1 MSYSS
6 DYTITTLS
14 RAVTE
19 RAFDAGITETQ
30 APMAFGVN
38 SGPPTLRQRNTP
50 YLSTVYSEPP
60 NLDPIS
66 DDPTFPTQNLNA
78 AHISSTSTVHTAGLE
93 YIPTLYTQVISASN
107 PDNTTPMQIGS
118 LWLDANTYLTIGALI
133 TDVGSGGSDAH
144 VELKRF
150 TGGTSLLQMTNSG
163 TAGVTW
169 GALSSS
175 NVVVSNSDWYDIYIS
190 ASSNPA
196 TSSIRGV
203 FYEI

>member
-14 RAVTE
+14 RSVHQ
-19 RAFDAGITETQ
+19 RAFDAGVEGTQ
-30 APMAFGVN
+30 APFAFGGNWAVQ
-38 SGPPTLRQRNTP
+38 TLRNRSTP
-50 YLSTVYSEPP
+50 YRATAGAVPP

-78 AHISSTSTVHTAGLE
+78 GHISSTSTVHTAGLE

-107 PDNTTPMQIGS
+107 PNGTTPMQIGS
-118 LWLDANTYLTIGALI
+118 LWLDAKTYLTIGALI
-133 TDVGSGGSDAH
+133 TGSGGANSN
-144 VELKRF
+144 VEFKRF
-150 TGGTSLLQMTNSG
+150 TGGTSLLQMINSG
-163 TAGVTW
+163 TAGGTW
-169 GALSSS
+169 AAMSSS

-190 ASSNPA
+190 GSSNPM

>member
-19 RAFDAGITETQ
+19 RAFDAGIEGTQ

-38 SGPPTLRQRNTP
+38 SGPPTLRQRSTP

-66 DDPTFPTQNLNA
+66 DVPTFPTQNLNA
-78 AHISSTSTVHTAGLE
+78 GHISSTSTVHTAGLE

-107 PDNTTPMQIGS
+107 PTNTTPMQIGS

-133 TDVGSGGSDAH
+133 SVEVVASEPDA
-144 VELKRF
+144 
-150 TGGTSLLQMTNSG
+150 
-163 TAGVTW
+163 
-169 GALSSS
+169 
-175 NVVVSNSDWYDIYIS
+175 
-190 ASSNPA
+190 
-196 TSSIRGV
+196 
-203 FYEI
+203 

>member
-14 RAVTE
+14 RSVHQ
-19 RAFDAGITETQ
+19 RAFDAGVEETQ
-30 APMAFGVN
+30 APFAFGGNWAVQ
-38 SGPPTLRQRNTP
+38 TLRNRCTP
-50 YLSTVYSEPP
+50 YRSTAGTVPP
-60 NLDPIS
+60 NLDCTS

-107 PDNTTPMQIGS
+107 PSNTTPMQIGS

-144 VELKRF
+144 VEFKRF
-150 TGGTSLLQMTNSG
+150 TDGTSLLQMTNSG